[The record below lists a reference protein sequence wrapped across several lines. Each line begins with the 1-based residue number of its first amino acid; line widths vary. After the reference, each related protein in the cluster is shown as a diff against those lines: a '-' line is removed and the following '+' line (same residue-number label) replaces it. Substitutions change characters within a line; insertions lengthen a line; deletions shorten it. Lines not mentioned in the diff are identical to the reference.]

1 MEIHTRAPVEQLLCQ
16 NDYMWQGGLRVGASV
31 TEQCADSQPWVSRRW
46 CGFLFF
52 FFFLVGPLLPA
63 VWLLLFD
70 FLKLFYYFIY
80 FLATCTACRILF

>member
-1 MEIHTRAPVEQLLCQ
+1 MEIHTRAPVEQLRLCQ

-31 TEQCADSQPWVSRRW
+31 TEQCALDSQPWVSRRLVR
-46 CGFLFF
+46 FSFF
-52 FFFLVGPLLPA
+52 FLLVGPLLPA

-80 FLATCTACRILF
+80 FLAMLHSM